1 MYERESPLSIYSA
14 KRKCECYSSR
24 LRLWLIVAFCFV
36 FFFDSKATAVASPP
50 AEFANDEDPPT
61 KISTAEITLKSAT
74 LPRRKTDAPKFG
86 KETTKNEPTRYQGDV
101 RTAPIREN
109 QSPFSAV
116 FSSPNS
122 RATSLEPQQHRP
134 KEHYI
139 PIQRPGGGYIATTTS
154 QRSMGPPPL
163 SRQSTND
170 SDTSD
175 TQTASTATIGPQSI
189 ATSSSSQ
196 PIKKSPREFII
207 PIAVEGGGFVTPRA
221 GSLEPSESN
230 NSTGTSFSRFSG
242 RPRKISSIFN
252 DRDSED
258 ESSPF
263 HRMHR
268 HTSIG
273 RDSDTEDPTSRFT
286 YRLRSTRPFKNLQ
299 TTETNDSASS
309 GEEDDEDGFEILTA
323 ENLFSTLL
331 SRVRSIFPIVLN
343 FGFRSP
349 YRIFLNFSISI

>member
-1 MYERESPLSIYSA
+1 M
-14 KRKCECYSSR
+14 
-24 LRLWLIVAFCFV
+24 
-36 FFFDSKATAVASPP
+36 
-50 AEFANDEDPPT
+50 
-61 KISTAEITLKSAT
+61 
-74 LPRRKTDAPKFG
+74 
-86 KETTKNEPTRYQGDV
+86 

-109 QSPFSAV
+109 QSPFSPG
-116 FSSPNS
+116 FSSQNP

-139 PIQRPGGGYIATTTS
+139 PIQRPGGGYIANTSS
-154 QRSMGPPPL
+154 QRSTGPAPL

-175 TQTASTATIGPQSI
+175 TQTASTATLGPQST
-189 ATSSSSQ
+189 ATPNSSQ

-230 NSTGTSFSRFSG
+230 HSTGTSFSRFSG

-263 HRMHR
+263 HRIHR

-273 RDSDTEDPTSRFT
+273 RDSDSEDPTSRFT
-286 YRLRSTRPFKNLQ
+286 YRLRSTRPFKNVQ
-299 TTETNDSASS
+299 TTETNNDSASS

-331 SRVRSIFPIVLN
+331 SRVRLVSSLTQNITSN
-343 FGFRSP
+343 S
-349 YRIFLNFSISI
+349 S

>member
-1 MYERESPLSIYSA
+1 M
-14 KRKCECYSSR
+14 
-24 LRLWLIVAFCFV
+24 
-36 FFFDSKATAVASPP
+36 
-50 AEFANDEDPPT
+50 
-61 KISTAEITLKSAT
+61 STAEITLKSAT
-74 LPRRKTDAPKFG
+74 LPRRKIDAPKFG
-86 KETTKNEPTRYQGDV
+86 KETAKADPSHYQSDV

-109 QSPFSAV
+109 QSPFSPV
-116 FSSPNS
+116 FASPNA

-134 KEHYI
+134 KEHII
-139 PIQRPGGGYIATTTS
+139 PIQRPGGGFVANASS
-154 QRSMGPPPL
+154 QRSMAPL

-175 TQTASTATIGPQSI
+175 TQTASTATLGPQST

-230 NSTGTSFSRFSG
+230 HSTGTSFSRFSG

-268 HTSIG
+268 HTSTG
-273 RDSDTEDPTSRFT
+273 RDSDSEDPTSRFT

-299 TTETNDSASS
+299 TADTNDSASS

-331 SRVRSIFPIVLN
+331 SRVRFIHSAKRDAFQSN
-343 FGFRSP
+343 SSQ
-349 YRIFLNFSISI
+349 FLILYFVF